1 MFSYQTIID
10 LVSTNLNHLGIEYSL
25 TDFRLIHDFGITS
38 MENINLFQG
47 DKTYTYS
54 NNEQDLLG

>member
-1 MFSYQTIID
+1 MID
-10 LVSTNLNHLGIEYSL
+10 LVSTNLNHLGIEYCL
-25 TDFRLIHDFGITS
+25 TDFRLIHVFGITS